1 MQVFRA
7 TLDQFD
13 QHFDELVEIL
23 QLTVNNGA
31 AVGFIAP
38 LSADRASQFWRQNIR
53 PEIESGGRA
62 LFLAV
67 EDGKAVGTAQL
78 ILAMPD
84 NQPHRGE
91 VSKMMVHP
99 DHRRK
104 GIANQ
109 LIARLEEEARGNH
122 RWQITLDTRT
132 GGGAEPFY
140 HRMGY
145 KVAGI
150 IPNYGK
156 NATDENFHA
165 TTYMYKTIDEARA

>member
-7 TLDQFD
+7 TLEQFD
-13 QHFDELVEIL
+13 QHLPALVDVL
-23 QLTVNNGA
+23 QGTVNQGA
-31 AVGFIAP
+31 AVGFVAP
-38 LSADRASQFWRQNIR
+38 LSAERARQFWQQSIR
-53 PEIESGGRA
+53 PDVASGARA

-67 EDGKAVGTAQL
+67 ENGEAVGTTQL

-91 VSKMMVHP
+91 VAKMMVHP
-99 DHRRK
+99 NHRRK
-104 GIANQ
+104 GIAQ
-109 LIARLEEEARGNH
+109 HLITVLEQEARAHN

-145 KVAGI
+145 KAAGTL
-150 IPNYGK
+150 PNFGK

-165 TTYMYKTIDEARA
+165 TTFMYKTLDDVRP

>member
-1 MQVFRA
+1 MQIFRA

-13 QHFDELVEIL
+13 QHFDELGEIL

-38 LSADRASQFWRQNIR
+38 LNADRASQFWRQNIR
-53 PEIESGGRA
+53 PEVESGARA

-109 LIARLEEEARGNH
+109 LIARLEEEAKTH
-122 RWQITLDTRT
+122 SRWQITLDTQSGR
-132 GGGAEPFY
+132 GAELFY
-140 HRMGY
+140 AQLGY

-150 IPNYGK
+150 IPSYAQ

-165 TTYMYKTIDEARA
+165 TTYMYKTLDEVRA